1 MSKLPYVS
9 NFRELLVYQKAR
21 MLAKRIFEVSQAFPV
36 EERYS
41 LTDQMRRSSRSIGAQ
56 IAEAWGKRRYER
68 HFISKLTDADA
79 EQLETQHWIGIA
91 YDCGYLEEE
100 LAKSLRADCR
110 EIGRLL
116 AGTMSK
122 SHIFCNSPNNVL
134 KEPDPTYTADDDI
147 SALLTSVPGDN

>member
-1 MSKLPYVS
+1 MTKLPYVS

-21 MLAKRIFEVSQAFPV
+21 ALAKRIFEVSQTFPP
-36 EERYS
+36 EEQYS
-41 LTDQMRRSSRSIGAQ
+41 LTDQVRRSSRSVGAQ

-91 YDCGYLEEE
+91 YDCGYLDEE

-110 EIGRLL
+110 ELGRLL

-122 SHIFCNSPNNVL
+122 AHVFCNSPNNTL
-134 KEPDPTYTADDDI
+134 KEPGPIYDTNDAITALIAPPATD
-147 SALLTSVPGDN
+147 L

>member
-1 MSKLPYVS
+1 MTKLPYVS
-9 NFRELLVYQKAR
+9 NFRELLVYQKERA
-21 MLAKRIFEVSQAFPV
+21 LAKNIFKVSKAFPA

-41 LTDQMRRSSRSIGAQ
+41 LTDQIRRSSRSVGAQ

-91 YDCGYLEEE
+91 YDCGYLDEK
-100 LAKSLRADCR
+100 LAKNLRAECQ

-116 AGTMSK
+116 AGTMAK

-134 KEPDPTYTADDDI
+134 KESGPIYKIDNI
-147 SALLTSVPGDN
+147 SDLSISTDEL